1 MWLNWV
7 EMIAVAALC
16 TLCSKYY
23 VHMLQLESYQLD
35 GYLRWANKNR
45 NKLLG
50 WTLNVGVVFTVA
62 YYGLNLLLGASSPK
76 KSPWSLPPGSNGCM
90 WPWALCLWRARR
102 Y

>member
-35 GYLRWANKNR
+35 L
-45 NKLLG
+45 
-50 WTLNVGVVFTVA
+50 
-62 YYGLNLLLGASSPK
+62 
-76 KSPWSLPPGSNGCM
+76 SLIHI
-90 WPWALCLWRARR
+90 
-102 Y
+102 